1 MTERVLSMKQ
11 RVGNDVT
18 SPEPQQPKDDKTPA
32 VSERIVAAVF
42 GLFFSG
48 IGLAVLVGSLESFG
62 SFHSPPLFFR
72 VVGFLMSMPPLAIGA
87 LIIYAAVTGKTPKAL
102 AAGSRDRAMRLLDKK
117 LRSPGD
123 AAQATPMGSYSCPCC
138 AAPLGSGA
146 DVSPSGDAKCSH
158 CGSWFN
164 VRHGG

>member
-1 MTERVLSMKQ
+1 VKQ
-11 RVGNDVT
+11 RIGNGVT
-18 SPEPQQPKDDKTPA
+18 LSEPQQPREDYTPGA
-32 VSERIVAAVF
+32 SERIVAAVF
-42 GLFFSG
+42 GLFFGG

-62 SFHSPPLFFR
+62 SFQSPPLFFR
-72 VVGFLMSMPPLAIGA
+72 VVGFLMSLPPLAIGG
-87 LIIYAAVTGKTPKAL
+87 LMIYAAVTGKAPKAL
-102 AAGSRDRAMRLLDKK
+102 AAGSRERAMRLLDKK
-117 LRSPGD
+117 LRSAGD
-123 AAQATPMGSYSCPCC
+123 AAQATPTGSYICPRC